1 MFLCLI
7 HGELGYLF
15 QHFHLG
21 FLDLVSLFKLFIGC
35 FQLFL
40 ELIVLLFK
48 GVILLVKVFFLLLDT
63 AFLTGKLVPALL
75 DLLFKLCAAL
85 VDLVLSLDQ
94 RYLLLAVS
102 LFLCCFNDSFGLL
115 FGRAYRCFCLGF
127 AVLYAFTEKYKSRY
141 GRRCHKY
148 CNIDHVI
155 TSFIQTDYDNRF
167 GGSWYLIDFR
177 YPQFSF
183 CYADI
188 KNIKL

>member
-94 RYLLLAVS
+94 RYLCLL
-102 LFLCCFNDSFGLL
+102 
-115 FGRAYRCFCLGF
+115 Y
-127 AVLYAFTEKYKSRY
+127 
-141 GRRCHKY
+141 
-148 CNIDHVI
+148 
-155 TSFIQTDYDNRF
+155 TSPSPRD
-167 GGSWYLIDFR
+167 
-177 YPQFSF
+177 
-183 CYADI
+183 
-188 KNIKL
+188 